1 MILFVGTVAVL
12 LSAAIT
18 DVRRGKIPNILIL
31 ILILFQTSC
40 FTISQL
46 VLNKP
51 LYSGGAI
58 LYRICAAAVVFFF
71 LYPFFVIGELGAGDV
86 KLLTFTVLSVD
97 NSLYFL
103 LAVFVIGAVVSVI
116 KIFFKRPVNGRGRRV
131 VHLAL
136 PILAAYLATFLP
148 LWP

>member
-1 MILFVGTVAVL
+1 MILFVGTVMVL

-51 LYSGGAI
+51 FISGGAI

-71 LYPFFVIGELGAGDV
+71 FCAGDV